1 MESIT
6 DTEDMLC
13 NVLILALI
21 ANVSL
26 KSRVRENRKHGSAGG
41 VVAKKLINLNKE

>member
-6 DTEDMLC
+6 NTEDMLC

-21 ANVSL
+21 VNVLL
-26 KSRVRENRKHGSAGG
+26 KEPCAGKPQARFCG
-41 VVAKKLINLNKE
+41 GYHNMEI